1 VAGELATER
10 RRPGLSRVLPT
21 KERQRVINLLRS
33 SNRPEDRLARDLTR
47 LNAILA
53 ETRARGY
60 GTRDAIH
67 LGGHYGGPPHAD
79 GLLAIAVPLQD
90 GVRVIGAIN
99 MLWLRPAFTVEAF
112 AARYLADL
120 QAASVDIVRALRKRS
135 RR

>member
-1 VAGELATER
+1 M
-10 RRPGLSRVLPT
+10 
-21 KERQRVINLLRS
+21 INLLRS
-33 SNRPEDRLARDLTR
+33 SSRPEDRLAREPER

-67 LGGHYGGPPHAD
+67 IGGHYGEPPHAD

-90 GVRVIGAIN
+90 SGRVIGAIN
-99 MLWLRPAFTVEAF
+99 MLWLRPAFSVDAF
-112 AARYLADL
+112 AALYLQDL
-120 QAASVDIVRALRKRS
+120 RAASVEIVDSLRTRA